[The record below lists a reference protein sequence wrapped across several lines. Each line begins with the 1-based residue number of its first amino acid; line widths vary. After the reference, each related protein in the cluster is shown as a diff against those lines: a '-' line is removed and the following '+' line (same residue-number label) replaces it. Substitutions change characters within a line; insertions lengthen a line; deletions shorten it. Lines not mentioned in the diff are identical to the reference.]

1 MEKRIKKEKKPFIDW
16 FLSSNGA
23 TSVAVVILGFLAG
36 VVLLLCIGKNPMG
49 LFTSIG
55 QSIFGK
61 SSKAGGWNFR
71 TVGDTLMFSV
81 PYVLCGLSMAFANRV
96 GLFNIGAEGQYTMGM
111 LAAHIVAVCIPSFP
125 GQWLLCILVA
135 LLTGAFWGGIVGF
148 LKAKYKVSEVVA
160 TIMLNYVALY
170 LYPLIC
176 LNLLPEATVNKSGR
190 TADLAEGSL
199 LTKIIFEG
207 SNFNIGFIFMI
218 LAVVVFWFIMEKT
231 RLGFGLRA
239 TGFNKNAARCSGIN
253 DTGNITLAM
262 AISGAFAG
270 VAGAIIL
277 LGSVRYSK
285 ILTAQDNYGFMGIA
299 VALVGNSKAL
309 GCLLAGYLFGVLK
322 SAYSIMQGLGIP
334 KEVVNIIQ
342 GLIVIFISFRS
353 GLKLIED
360 KRSKAKIR
368 SIKEKSGESPKAEKE
383 AQK

>member
-1 MEKRIKKEKKPFIDW
+1 MVKKLEKKKEKVPFIDW

-36 VVLLLCIGKNPMG
+36 VILLLCIGKSPAG
-49 LFTSIG
+49 LFKAIG
-55 QSIFGK
+55 QSMFGK
-61 SSKAGGWNFR
+61 AGKNGSWNFR

-81 PYVLCGLSMAFANRV
+81 PYILCGLSMAFANRV
-96 GLFNIGAEGQYTMGM
+96 GLFNIGAEGQYTIGM
-111 LAAHIVAVCIPSFP
+111 LAAHIVAVCIPAFP

-135 LLTGAFWGGIVGF
+135 LLAGSIWGGIVGLF
-148 LKAKYKVSEVVA
+148 KAKYKVSEVVA

-176 LNLLPEATVNKSGR
+176 LYLLPEATVNKSGR
-190 TADLAEGSL
+190 TADLAETSL
-199 LTKIIFEG
+199 LTKVLFDG

-239 TGFNKNAARCSGIN
+239 TGFNKDAARCSGIN

-270 VAGAIIL
+270 MAGAIML
-277 LGSVRYSK
+277 LGSVRYAK
-285 ILTAQDNYGFMGIA
+285 ILTGQDNYGFMGIA

-322 SAYSIMQGLGIP
+322 SAYSIMQGMGIP

-353 GLKLIED
+353 GLGLIRD
-360 KRSKAKIR
+360 RRAKVKVR
-368 SIKEKSGESPKAEKE
+368 KEAEK
-383 AQK
+383 